1 MFSFLLSSIAAFV
14 LPVMNGQLG
23 EVFDSS
29 QHANKVLV
37 IEAYFNDC
45 PYCHQN
51 APKVDALAE
60 EFAGEER
67 VIFLDVGVDRNDH
80 QYKSWIQKQNPNH
93 PVLKDASRKLISQL
107 GTKSYPSTYVIDC
120 SGNVIFSTSGVWSFS
135 VVERIANKINEA
147 TEKCL

>member
-1 MFSFLLSSIAAFV
+1 MLATAFGLIMSFV
-14 LPVMNGQLG
+14 LPVMNGQPG
-23 EVFDSS
+23 EMFDSS

-60 EFAGEER
+60 EFAGEDR
-67 VIFLDVGVDRNDH
+67 VIFLDVGVDRKDS
-80 QYKSWIQKQNPNH
+80 QYEAWIQKHKPNH

-107 GTKSYPSTYVIDC
+107 GTKSFPSTYVIDC

-135 VVERIANKINEA
+135 VVERLANKIREA
-147 TEKCL
+147 SEKCP